1 MTYFKPYVDSSGLHI
16 PTYNDILEDLIAA
29 MKQIYGDD
37 IYLDNSSPDYQLLSI
52 FALKQSD
59 TLQAMAYAYNVRS
72 PETAIGTSLDSVV
85 KLNGIKRKAASQSTC
100 QVKITGTP
108 FTQILDGAVQDR
120 AGLIWDLPSSVVIG
134 SDGEVHTVVT
144 CRTAGAVSALA
155 GDISKINTP
164 TYGWV
169 SVINEVAAVLGSAQ
183 ETDAQLR
190 ERQEISTSNPSQTM
204 LAGTKG
210 AIAAIKNVSRYA
222 VYENDTNVN
231 EVTDDN
237 PYGLP
242 AHSVTC
248 VVEGGSDEEVAEA
261 IYLHKGIGCY
271 TNGDIEV
278 EYTDQND
285 YINRIRFFRPEYKNI
300 YVKCVVKKYVGYIST
315 ITLLVREAIYNYI
328 AALTIGSD
336 VSASVLSNI
345 ITDVN
350 PSLMKPIFGIKELKV
365 GLDKSDM
372 AAQDIDIGFKEI
384 PIAAYA
390 NIEVTLDDNS

>member
-1 MTYFKPYVDSSGLHI
+1 MTYFKPYVDSTGLHI
-16 PTYNDILEDLIAA
+16 PTYNDILEDVIAA

-59 TLQAMAYAYNVRS
+59 TLQAMAYAYNARS

-85 KLNGIKRKAASQSTC
+85 KLNGIKRKPASQSTC

-108 FTQILDGAVQDR
+108 FTQIVGGAVRDR
-120 AGLIWDLPSSVVIG
+120 AGLTWDLPSSVVIDSSG
-134 SDGEVHTVVT
+134 TTYTVVT

-155 GDISKINTP
+155 GDISQIETP

-169 SVINEVAAVLGSAQ
+169 SVTNEVAAVLGNAQ

-190 ERQEISTSNPSQTM
+190 ERQTISTANPSQTM
-204 LAGTKG
+204 LDGTKG
-210 AIAAIKNVSRYA
+210 AIAALKNVSRYA
-222 VYENDTNVN
+222 VYENDTNVSS
-231 EVTDDN
+231 VTDDN

-248 VVEGGSDEEVAEA
+248 VIEGGTDEDVAEA
-261 IYLHKGIGCY
+261 IFLHKGIGCY
-271 TNGDIEV
+271 TNGDVVV
-278 EYTDQND
+278 EYTNQND
-285 YINRIRFFRPEYKNI
+285 YINRVRFFRPVYKDI
-300 YVKCVVKKYVGYIST
+300 YVKVALKKYTGYIST
-315 ITLLVREAIYNYI
+315 MTVKVREAVYNYL

-345 ITDVN
+345 ITDCN
-350 PSLMKPIFGIKELKV
+350 PSLTKPIFGIKELKL
-365 GLDKSDM
+365 GLSKSSM

-384 PIAAYA
+384 PNPAYA
-390 NIEVTLDDNS
+390 NIEVTLE

>member
-1 MTYFKPYVDSSGLHI
+1 VTYFKPYVDSTGLHI
-16 PTYNDILEDLIAA
+16 PTYNDILEDMITS

-37 IYLDNSSPDYQLLSI
+37 LYLDNSSPDYQLLSI

-59 TLQAMAYAYNVRS
+59 TLQAMAYAYNARS

-85 KLNGIKRKAASQSTC
+85 KLNGIKRKAASKSTC

-108 FTQILDGAVQDR
+108 FTQIVDGAVRDR
-120 AGLIWDLPSSVVIG
+120 AGLTWDLPSSVVIDSSG
-134 SDGEVHTVVT
+134 TTYTVAT

-155 GDISKINTP
+155 GDITQIETP

-169 SVINEVAAVLGSAQ
+169 SVTNEVAAVLGNAQ

-190 ERQEISTSNPSQTM
+190 ERQTISTANPSQTM
-204 LAGTKG
+204 LDGTKG
-210 AIAAIKNVSRYA
+210 AIAALKNVSRYA
-222 VYENDTNVN
+222 VYENDTNVSS
-231 EVTDDN
+231 VTDDN

-248 VVEGGSDEEVAEA
+248 VVEGGTDEDVAEA
-261 IYLHKGIGCY
+261 IFLHKGIGCY
-271 TNGDIEV
+271 TNGDVEV
-278 EYTDQND
+278 QYTDQND
-285 YINRIRFFRPEYKNI
+285 YINRVRFFRPVYKDI
-300 YVKCVVKKYVGYIST
+300 FVKVVLKKYTGYIST
-315 ITLLVREAIYNYI
+315 MTVKVREAVYNYL

-345 ITDVN
+345 ITDCN
-350 PSLMKPIFGIKELKV
+350 PSLTKPIFGIKELKL
-365 GLDKSDM
+365 GLSKSSM

-384 PIAAYA
+384 PDPAYA
-390 NIEVTLDDNS
+390 NIEVTLE

>member
-1 MTYFKPYVDSSGLHI
+1 MTYFKPYVDSTGLHI
-16 PTYNDILEDLIAA
+16 PTYNDILEDMITS

-59 TLQAMAYAYNVRS
+59 TLQAMAYAYNARS

-85 KLNGIKRKAASQSTC
+85 KLNGIKRKAASKSTC

-108 FTQILDGAVQDR
+108 FTQIVDGAVRDR
-120 AGLIWDLPSSVVIG
+120 AGLTWDLPSSVVIDSSG
-134 SDGEVHTVVT
+134 TTYTVAT

-155 GDISKINTP
+155 GDISQIETP

-169 SVINEVAAVLGSAQ
+169 SVTNEVAAVLGNAQ

-190 ERQEISTSNPSQTM
+190 ERQTISTANPSQTM
-204 LAGTKG
+204 LDGTKG
-210 AIAAIKNVSRYA
+210 AIAALKNVSRYA
-222 VYENDTNVN
+222 VYENDTNVSS
-231 EVTDDN
+231 VTDDN

-248 VVEGGSDEEVAEA
+248 VVEGGTNEDVAEA
-261 IYLHKGIGCY
+261 IFLHKGIGCY
-271 TNGDIEV
+271 TNGDVEV
-278 EYTDQND
+278 QYTDQND
-285 YINRIRFFRPEYKNI
+285 YINRVRFFRPVYKDI
-300 YVKCVVKKYVGYIST
+300 FVKVVIKKYTGYIST
-315 ITLLVREAIYNYI
+315 MTVKVREAVYNYL

-345 ITDVN
+345 ITDCN
-350 PSLMKPIFGIKELKV
+350 PSLTKPIFGIKELKL
-365 GLDKSDM
+365 GLSKSSM
-372 AAQDIDIGFKEI
+372 ATQDIDIGFKEI
-384 PIAAYA
+384 PNPAYA
-390 NIEVTLDDNS
+390 NIEVTLE

>member
-1 MTYFKPYVDSSGLHI
+1 MTYFKPYVDSMGLHI
-16 PTYNDILEDLIAA
+16 PTYNDILEDMITS

-37 IYLDNSSPDYQLLSI
+37 LYLDNSSPDYQLLSI

-59 TLQAMAYAYNVRS
+59 TLQAMAYAYNARS

-85 KLNGIKRKAASQSTC
+85 KLNGIKRKAASKSTC

-108 FTQILDGAVQDR
+108 FTQIVDGAVRDR
-120 AGLIWDLPSSVVIG
+120 AGLTWDLPSSVVIDSSG
-134 SDGEVHTVVT
+134 TTYTVAT

-155 GDISKINTP
+155 GDITQIETP

-169 SVINEVAAVLGSAQ
+169 SVTNEVAAVLGNAQ

-190 ERQEISTSNPSQTM
+190 ERQTISTANPSQTM
-204 LAGTKG
+204 LDGTKG
-210 AIAAIKNVSRYA
+210 AIAALKNVSRYA
-222 VYENDTNVN
+222 VYENDTNVSS
-231 EVTDDN
+231 VTDDN

-248 VVEGGSDEEVAEA
+248 VVEGGTDEDVAEA
-261 IYLHKGIGCY
+261 IFLHKGIGCY
-271 TNGDIEV
+271 TNGDVEV
-278 EYTDQND
+278 QYTDQND
-285 YINRIRFFRPEYKNI
+285 YINRVRFFRPVYKDI
-300 YVKCVVKKYVGYIST
+300 FVKVVLKKYTGYIST
-315 ITLLVREAIYNYI
+315 MTVKIREAVYNYL

-345 ITDVN
+345 ITDCN
-350 PSLMKPIFGIKELKV
+350 PSLTKPIFGIKELKL
-365 GLDKSDM
+365 GLSKSSM

-384 PIAAYA
+384 PDPAYA
-390 NIEVTLDDNS
+390 NIEVTLE

>member
-1 MTYFKPYVDSSGLHI
+1 MTYFKPYVDSTGLHI
-16 PTYNDILEDLIAA
+16 PTYNDILEDMIAA

-59 TLQAMAYAYNVRS
+59 TLQAMAYAYNARS
-72 PETAIGTSLDSVV
+72 PETAIGASLDSVV
-85 KLNGIKRKAASQSTC
+85 KLNGIKRKVASQSTC

-108 FTQILDGAVQDR
+108 FTQIVDGAVRDR
-120 AGLIWDLPSSVVIG
+120 AGLTWDLPSNVVIDFSG
-134 SDGEVHTVVT
+134 TTYTVAT

-155 GDISKINTP
+155 GDIAQIETP

-169 SVINEVAAVLGSAQ
+169 SVTNEVAAVLGNAQ

-190 ERQEISTSNPSQTM
+190 ERQTISTANPSQTM
-204 LAGTKG
+204 LDGTKG
-210 AIAAIKNVSRYA
+210 AIAALKNVYRYA
-222 VYENDTNVN
+222 VYENDTNVSS
-231 EVTDDN
+231 VTEDN

-248 VVEGGSDEEVAEA
+248 VVEGGTDEDVAEA
-261 IYLHKGIGCY
+261 IFLHKGIGCY
-271 TNGDIEV
+271 TNGDVAV

-285 YINRIRFFRPEYKNI
+285 YINRVRFFRPVYKDI
-300 YVKCVVKKYVGYIST
+300 FVKVVLKKYTGYIST
-315 ITLLVREAIYNYI
+315 MTVKVREAVYNYL

-345 ITDVN
+345 ITDCN
-350 PSLMKPIFGIKELKV
+350 PSLTKPIFGIKELKL
-365 GLDKSDM
+365 GLSKSSM

-384 PIAAYA
+384 PNPAYE
-390 NIEVTLDDNS
+390 NIEVTLE

>member
-1 MTYFKPYVDSSGLHI
+1 MTYFKPYVDSTGLHI
-16 PTYNDILEDLIAA
+16 PTYNDILEDMIAA

-59 TLQAMAYAYNVRS
+59 TLQAMAYAYNARS

-85 KLNGIKRKAASQSTC
+85 KLNGIKRKAAGHSTC
-100 QVKITGTP
+100 QVKITGSP
-108 FTQILDGAVQDR
+108 FTQITNGAVKDR
-120 AGLIWDLPSSVVIG
+120 AGLTWDLPANVVIDSNG
-134 SDGEVHTVVT
+134 TAYTVAT

-155 GDISKINTP
+155 GDISQIETP

-169 SVINEVAAVLGSAQ
+169 SVTNEVAAVLGNAQ

-190 ERQEISTSNPSQTM
+190 ERQTISTANPSQTM
-204 LAGTKG
+204 LDGTKG
-210 AIAAIKNVSRYA
+210 AIAALKNVSRYA
-222 VYENDTNVN
+222 VYENDTNVSS
-231 EVTDDN
+231 VTDDN

-248 VVEGGSDEEVAEA
+248 VVEGGTDEDVAEA
-261 IYLHKGIGCY
+261 IFLHKGIGCY
-271 TNGDIEV
+271 THGDVEV
-278 EYTDQND
+278 QYTDQND
-285 YINRIRFFRPEYKNI
+285 YINRVRFFRPVYKDI
-300 YVKCVVKKYVGYIST
+300 FVKVVIKKYTGYIST
-315 ITLLVREAIYNYI
+315 MTVKVRKAVYNYL

-345 ITDVN
+345 ITDCN
-350 PSLMKPIFGIKELKV
+350 PSLTKPIFGIKELKL
-365 GLDKSDM
+365 GLSKSSM

-384 PIAAYA
+384 PNPAYA
-390 NIEVTLDDNS
+390 NIEVTLE

>member
-1 MTYFKPYVDSSGLHI
+1 MTYFKPYVDSTGLHI
-16 PTYNDILEDLIAA
+16 PTYNDILEDMITS

-37 IYLDNSSPDYQLLSI
+37 LYLDNSSPDYQLLSI

-59 TLQAMAYAYNVRS
+59 TLQAMAYAYNARS

-85 KLNGIKRKAASQSTC
+85 KLNGIKRKAASKSTC

-108 FTQILDGAVQDR
+108 FTQIVNGAVRDR
-120 AGLIWDLPSSVVIG
+120 AGLTWDLPSSVVIDSSG
-134 SDGEVHTVVT
+134 TTYTVAT

-155 GDISKINTP
+155 GDISQIETP

-169 SVINEVAAVLGSAQ
+169 SVTNEVAAVLGNAQ

-190 ERQEISTSNPSQTM
+190 ERQTISTANPSQTM
-204 LAGTKG
+204 LDGTKG
-210 AIAAIKNVSRYA
+210 AIAALKNVSRYA
-222 VYENDTNVN
+222 VYENDTNVSS
-231 EVTDDN
+231 VTDDN

-248 VVEGGSDEEVAEA
+248 VVEGGTDEDVAEA
-261 IYLHKGIGCY
+261 IFLHKGIGCY
-271 TNGDIEV
+271 TNGDVVV

-285 YINRIRFFRPEYKNI
+285 YINRVRFFRPVYKDI
-300 YVKCVVKKYVGYIST
+300 FVKVVIKKYTGYIST
-315 ITLLVREAIYNYI
+315 MTVKVREAVYNYL

-345 ITDVN
+345 ITDCN
-350 PSLMKPIFGIKELKV
+350 PSLTKPIFGIKELKL
-365 GLDKSDM
+365 GLSKSSM

-384 PIAAYA
+384 PNPAYA
-390 NIEVTLDDNS
+390 NIEVTLE

>member
-1 MTYFKPYVDSSGLHI
+1 MTYFKPYVDSTGLHI
-16 PTYNDILEDLIAA
+16 PTYNDILEDMIAA

-59 TLQAMAYAYNVRS
+59 TLQAMAYAYNARS

-85 KLNGIKRKAASQSTC
+85 KLNGIKRKAAGHSTC
-100 QVKITGTP
+100 QVKITGSP
-108 FTQILDGAVQDR
+108 FTQITNGAVKDR
-120 AGLIWDLPSSVVIG
+120 AGLTWDLPANVVIDSNG
-134 SDGEVHTVVT
+134 TAYTVAT

-155 GDISKINTP
+155 GDISQIETP

-169 SVINEVAAVLGSAQ
+169 SVRNEVAAVLGNAQ

-190 ERQEISTSNPSQTM
+190 ERQTISTANPSQTM
-204 LAGTKG
+204 LDGTKG
-210 AIAAIKNVSRYA
+210 AIAALKNVSRYA
-222 VYENDTNVN
+222 VYENDTNVSS
-231 EVTDDN
+231 VTDDN

-248 VVEGGSDEEVAEA
+248 VVEGGTDEDVAEA
-261 IYLHKGIGCY
+261 IFLHKGIGCY
-271 TNGDIEV
+271 THGDVEV
-278 EYTDQND
+278 QYTDQND
-285 YINRIRFFRPEYKNI
+285 YINRVRFFRPVYKDI
-300 YVKCVVKKYVGYIST
+300 FVKVVLKKYTGYIST
-315 ITLLVREAIYNYI
+315 MTVKVREAVYNYL

-345 ITDVN
+345 ITDCN
-350 PSLMKPIFGIKELKV
+350 PSLTKPIFGIKELKL
-365 GLDKSDM
+365 GLSKSAM

-384 PIAAYA
+384 PNPAYA
-390 NIEVTLDDNS
+390 NIEMTLE

>member
-1 MTYFKPYVDSSGLHI
+1 MTYFKPYVDSTGLHI
-16 PTYNDILEDLIAA
+16 PTYNDILEDMIAA

-59 TLQAMAYAYNVRS
+59 TLQALAYAYNARS

-85 KLNGIKRKAASQSTC
+85 KLNGIKRKAAGHSTC
-100 QVKITGTP
+100 QVKITGSP
-108 FTQILDGAVQDR
+108 FTQITNGAVKDR
-120 AGLIWDLPSSVVIG
+120 AGLTWDLPANVVIDSNG
-134 SDGEVHTVVT
+134 TAYTVAT

-155 GDISKINTP
+155 GDISQIETP

-169 SVINEVAAVLGSAQ
+169 SVTNEVAAVLGNAQ

-190 ERQEISTSNPSQTM
+190 ERQTISTANPSQTM
-204 LAGTKG
+204 LDGTKG
-210 AIAAIKNVSRYA
+210 AIAALKNVSRYA
-222 VYENDTNVN
+222 VYENDTNVSS
-231 EVTDDN
+231 VTDDN

-248 VVEGGSDEEVAEA
+248 VVEGGTDEDVAES
-261 IYLHKGIGCY
+261 IFLHKGIGCY
-271 TNGDIEV
+271 TNGDVEV
-278 EYTDQND
+278 QYTDQND
-285 YINRIRFFRPEYKNI
+285 YINRVRFFRPVYKDI
-300 YVKCVVKKYVGYIST
+300 FVKVVIKKYTGYIST
-315 ITLLVREAIYNYI
+315 MTVKVREAVYNYL

-345 ITDVN
+345 ITDCN
-350 PSLMKPIFGIKELKV
+350 PSLTKPIFGIKELK
-365 GLDKSDM
+365 LSLSKSAM

-384 PIAAYA
+384 PNPAYA
-390 NIEVTLDDNS
+390 NIEVTLE

>member
-1 MTYFKPYVDSSGLHI
+1 MTYFKPYVDSTGLHI
-16 PTYNDILEDLIAA
+16 PTYNDILEDMIAA

-59 TLQAMAYAYNVRS
+59 TLQAMAYAYNARS

-85 KLNGIKRKAASQSTC
+85 KLNGIKRKVASQSTC

-108 FTQILDGAVQDR
+108 FTQIVNGAVRDR
-120 AGLIWDLPSSVVIG
+120 AGLTWDLPSSVVIDSSG
-134 SDGEVHTVVT
+134 TTYTVAT

-155 GDISKINTP
+155 GDISQIETP

-169 SVINEVAAVLGSAQ
+169 SVTNEVAAVLGNAQ

-190 ERQEISTSNPSQTM
+190 ERQTISTANPSQTM
-204 LAGTKG
+204 LDGTKG
-210 AIAAIKNVSRYA
+210 AIAALKNVSRYA
-222 VYENDTNVN
+222 VYENDTNVSS
-231 EVTDDN
+231 VTDDN

-248 VVEGGSDEEVAEA
+248 VVEGGTDEDVAEA
-261 IYLHKGIGCY
+261 IFLHKGIGCY
-271 TNGDIEV
+271 TNGDVVV

-285 YINRIRFFRPEYKNI
+285 CINRVRFSRPVYKDI
-300 YVKCVVKKYVGYIST
+300 FVKVVIKKYTGYIST
-315 ITLLVREAIYNYI
+315 MTVKVREAVYNYL

-345 ITDVN
+345 ITDCN
-350 PSLMKPIFGIKELKV
+350 PSLTKPIFGIKELKL
-365 GLDKSDM
+365 GLSKSSM

-384 PIAAYA
+384 PNPAYA
-390 NIEVTLDDNS
+390 NIEVTLE

>member
-1 MTYFKPYVDSSGLHI
+1 MTYFKPYVDSTGLHI
-16 PTYNDILEDLIAA
+16 PTYNDILEDMITS

-37 IYLDNSSPDYQLLSI
+37 LYLDNSSPDYQLLSI

-59 TLQAMAYAYNVRS
+59 TLQAMAYAYNARS

-85 KLNGIKRKAASQSTC
+85 KLNGIKRKAASKSTC

-108 FTQILDGAVQDR
+108 FTQIVDGAVRDR
-120 AGLIWDLPSSVVIG
+120 AGLTWDLPSSVVIDSSG
-134 SDGEVHTVVT
+134 TTYTVAT

-155 GDISKINTP
+155 GDITQIETP

-169 SVINEVAAVLGSAQ
+169 YVTNEVAAVLGNAQ

-190 ERQEISTSNPSQTM
+190 ERQTISTANPSQTM
-204 LAGTKG
+204 LDGTKG
-210 AIAAIKNVSRYA
+210 AIAALKNVSRYA
-222 VYENDTNVN
+222 VYENDTNVSS
-231 EVTDDN
+231 VTDDN

-248 VVEGGSDEEVAEA
+248 VVEGGTDEDVAEA
-261 IYLHKGIGCY
+261 IFLHKGIGCY
-271 TNGDIEV
+271 TNGDVEV
-278 EYTDQND
+278 QYTDQND
-285 YINRIRFFRPEYKNI
+285 YINRVRFFRPVYKDI
-300 YVKCVVKKYVGYIST
+300 FVKVVLKKYTGYIST
-315 ITLLVREAIYNYI
+315 MTVKVREAVYNYL

-345 ITDVN
+345 ITDCN
-350 PSLMKPIFGIKELKV
+350 PSLTKPIFGIKELKL
-365 GLDKSDM
+365 GLSKSSM

-384 PIAAYA
+384 PNPAFA
-390 NIEVTLDDNS
+390 NIEVTLE

>member
-1 MTYFKPYVDSSGLHI
+1 MTYFKPYVDSTGLHI
-16 PTYNDILEDLIAA
+16 PTYNDILEDMIAA

-59 TLQAMAYAYNVRS
+59 TLQAMAYAYNARS

-100 QVKITGTP
+100 QVKIIGTP
-108 FTQILDGAVQDR
+108 FTQIVNGAVRDR
-120 AGLIWDLPSSVVIG
+120 AGLTWDLPSSVVIDSSG
-134 SDGEVHTVVT
+134 TTYTVAT

-155 GDISKINTP
+155 GDIAQIETP

-169 SVINEVAAVLGSAQ
+169 SVTNEVAAVLGNAQ

-190 ERQEISTSNPSQTM
+190 ERQTISTANPSQTM
-204 LAGTKG
+204 LDGTKG
-210 AIAAIKNVSRYA
+210 AISALKNVSRYA
-222 VYENDTNVN
+222 VYENDTNVSS
-231 EVTDDN
+231 VTDDN

-248 VVEGGSDEEVAEA
+248 VVEGGTDEDVAEA
-261 IYLHKGIGCY
+261 IFLHKSIGCY
-271 TNGDIEV
+271 TNGDVEV
-278 EYTDQND
+278 QYTDQND
-285 YINRIRFFRPEYKNI
+285 YINRVRFFRPVYKDI
-300 YVKCVVKKYVGYIST
+300 FVKVVIKKYTGYIST
-315 ITLLVREAIYNYI
+315 MTVKVREAVYNYL

-345 ITDVN
+345 ITDCN
-350 PSLMKPIFGIKELKV
+350 PSLTKPIFGIKELKL
-365 GLDKSDM
+365 GLSKSSM

-384 PIAAYA
+384 PAPAYA
-390 NIEVTLDDNS
+390 NIEVTLE

>member
-1 MTYFKPYVDSSGLHI
+1 MTYFKPYVDSTGLHI
-16 PTYNDILEDLIAA
+16 PTYNDILEDMIAA

-59 TLQAMAYAYNVRS
+59 TLQALAYAYNARS

-85 KLNGIKRKAASQSTC
+85 KLNGIKRKAAGHSTC
-100 QVKITGTP
+100 QVKITGSP
-108 FTQILDGAVQDR
+108 FTQITNGAVKDR
-120 AGLIWDLPSSVVIG
+120 AGLTWDLPSSVVIDSSG
-134 SDGEVHTVVT
+134 ITYTVAT

-155 GDISKINTP
+155 GDIAQIETP

-169 SVINEVAAVLGSAQ
+169 SVTNEVAAVLGNAQ

-190 ERQEISTSNPSQTM
+190 ERQTISTANPSQTM
-204 LAGTKG
+204 LDGTKG
-210 AIAAIKNVSRYA
+210 AIAALKNVSRYA
-222 VYENDTNVN
+222 VYENDTNVSS
-231 EVTDDN
+231 VTDDN

-248 VVEGGSDEEVAEA
+248 VVEGGTDEDVAEA
-261 IYLHKGIGCY
+261 IFLHKGIGCY
-271 TNGDIEV
+271 THGDVEV
-278 EYTDQND
+278 QYTDQND
-285 YINRIRFFRPEYKNI
+285 YINRVRFFRPVYKDI
-300 YVKCVVKKYVGYIST
+300 FVKVVLKKYTGYIST
-315 ITLLVREAIYNYI
+315 MTVKVREAVYNYL

-345 ITDVN
+345 ITDCN
-350 PSLMKPIFGIKELKV
+350 PSLTKPIFGIKELKL
-365 GLDKSDM
+365 GLSKSSM

-384 PIAAYA
+384 PNPAYA
-390 NIEVTLDDNS
+390 NIEVTLE

>member
-1 MTYFKPYVDSSGLHI
+1 MTYFKPYVDSTGLHI
-16 PTYNDILEDLIAA
+16 PTYNDILEDMIAA

-59 TLQAMAYAYNVRS
+59 TLQAMAYAYNARS
-72 PETAIGTSLDSVV
+72 PETAIGASLDSVV
-85 KLNGIKRKAASQSTC
+85 KLNGIKRKTASQSTC

-108 FTQILDGAVQDR
+108 FTQIVDGAVRDR
-120 AGLIWDLPSSVVIG
+120 AGLTWDLPSSVVIDSSG
-134 SDGEVHTVVT
+134 MTYTVAT

-155 GDISKINTP
+155 GDISQIETP

-169 SVINEVAAVLGSAQ
+169 SVTNEVAAVLGNAQ

-190 ERQEISTSNPSQTM
+190 ERQTISTANPSQTM
-204 LAGTKG
+204 LDGTKG
-210 AIAAIKNVSRYA
+210 AIAALKNVSRYA
-222 VYENDTNVN
+222 VYENDTNVSS
-231 EVTDDN
+231 VTDDN

-248 VVEGGSDEEVAEA
+248 VVEGGTDEDVAEA
-261 IYLHKGIGCY
+261 IFLHKGIGCY
-271 TNGDIEV
+271 TNGDVEV
-278 EYTDQND
+278 QYTDQND
-285 YINRIRFFRPEYKNI
+285 YINRVRFFRPVYKDI
-300 YVKCVVKKYVGYIST
+300 FVKVVIKKYTGYIST
-315 ITLLVREAIYNYI
+315 MTVKVREAVYNYL

-345 ITDVN
+345 ITDCN
-350 PSLMKPIFGIKELKV
+350 PSLTKPIFGIKELKL
-365 GLDKSDM
+365 GLSKSSM

-384 PIAAYA
+384 PNPAYA
-390 NIEVTLDDNS
+390 NIEVTLE

>member
-1 MTYFKPYVDSSGLHI
+1 MTYFKPYVDSTGLHI
-16 PTYNDILEDLIAA
+16 PTYNDILEDMIAA

-59 TLQAMAYAYNVRS
+59 TLQAMAYAYNARS

-85 KLNGIKRKAASQSTC
+85 KLNGIKRKATSQSTC

-108 FTQILDGAVQDR
+108 FTQIVNGAVRDR
-120 AGLIWDLPSSVVIG
+120 AGLTWDLPSSVVIDSSG
-134 SDGEVHTVVT
+134 TTYTVAT

-155 GDISKINTP
+155 GDISQIETP

-169 SVINEVAAVLGSAQ
+169 SVTNEVAAVLGNAQ

-190 ERQEISTSNPSQTM
+190 ERQTISTANPSQTM
-204 LAGTKG
+204 LDGTKG
-210 AIAAIKNVSRYA
+210 AIAALKNVSRYA
-222 VYENDTNVN
+222 VYENDTNVSS
-231 EVTDDN
+231 VTDDN

-248 VVEGGSDEEVAEA
+248 VVEGGTDEDVAEA
-261 IYLHKGIGCY
+261 IFLHKGIGCY
-271 TNGDIEV
+271 THGDVVV

-285 YINRIRFFRPEYKNI
+285 YINRVRFFRPVYKDI
-300 YVKCVVKKYVGYIST
+300 FVKVVLKKYTGYIST
-315 ITLLVREAIYNYI
+315 MTVKVREAVYNYL

-345 ITDVN
+345 ITDCN
-350 PSLMKPIFGIKELKV
+350 PSLTKPIFGIKELKL
-365 GLDKSDM
+365 GLSKSAM

-384 PIAAYA
+384 PNPAYA
-390 NIEVTLDDNS
+390 NIEVTLE

>member
-1 MTYFKPYVDSSGLHI
+1 MTYFKPYVDSTGLHI
-16 PTYNDILEDLIAA
+16 PTYNDILEDMIAA

-59 TLQAMAYAYNVRS
+59 TLQALAYAYNARS

-85 KLNGIKRKAASQSTC
+85 KLNGIKRKAAGHSTC
-100 QVKITGTP
+100 QVKITGSP
-108 FTQILDGAVQDR
+108 FTQITNGAVKDR
-120 AGLIWDLPSSVVIG
+120 AGLTWDLPANVVIDSNG
-134 SDGEVHTVVT
+134 TAYTVAT

-155 GDISKINTP
+155 GDISQIETL

-169 SVINEVAAVLGSAQ
+169 SVTNEVAAVLGNAQ

-190 ERQEISTSNPSQTM
+190 ERQTISTANPSQTM
-204 LAGTKG
+204 LDGTKG
-210 AIAAIKNVSRYA
+210 AIAALKNVSRYA
-222 VYENDTNVN
+222 VYENDTNVSS
-231 EVTDDN
+231 VTDDN

-248 VVEGGSDEEVAEA
+248 VVEGGTDEDVAEA
-261 IYLHKGIGCY
+261 IFLHKGIGCY
-271 TNGDIEV
+271 THGDVEV
-278 EYTDQND
+278 QYTDQND
-285 YINRIRFFRPEYKNI
+285 YINRVRFFRPVYKDI
-300 YVKCVVKKYVGYIST
+300 FVKVVLKKYTGYIST
-315 ITLLVREAIYNYI
+315 MTVKVREAVYNYL

-345 ITDVN
+345 ITDCN
-350 PSLMKPIFGIKELKV
+350 PSLTKPIFGIKELKL
-365 GLDKSDM
+365 GLSKSAM

-384 PIAAYA
+384 PNPAYA
-390 NIEVTLDDNS
+390 NIEVTLE

>member
-1 MTYFKPYVDSSGLHI
+1 MTYFKPYVDSTGLHI
-16 PTYNDILEDLIAA
+16 PTYNDILEDMITS

-37 IYLDNSSPDYQLLSI
+37 LYLDNSSPDYQLLSI

-59 TLQAMAYAYNVRS
+59 TLQAMAYAYNARS

-85 KLNGIKRKAASQSTC
+85 KLNGIKRKAASKSTC

-108 FTQILDGAVQDR
+108 FTQIVDGAVRDR
-120 AGLIWDLPSSVVIG
+120 AGLTWDLPSSVVIDSSG
-134 SDGEVHTVVT
+134 TTYTVAT

-155 GDISKINTP
+155 GDITQIETP

-169 SVINEVAAVLGSAQ
+169 SVTNEVAAVLGNAQ

-190 ERQEISTSNPSQTM
+190 ERQTISTANPSQTM
-204 LAGTKG
+204 LDGTKG
-210 AIAAIKNVSRYA
+210 AIAALKNVSRYA
-222 VYENDTNVN
+222 VYENDTNVSS
-231 EVTDDN
+231 VTDDN

-248 VVEGGSDEEVAEA
+248 VVEGGTDEDVAEA
-261 IYLHKGIGCY
+261 IFLHKGIGCY
-271 TNGDIEV
+271 TNGDVEV
-278 EYTDQND
+278 QYTDQND
-285 YINRIRFFRPEYKNI
+285 YINRVRFFRPVYKDI
-300 YVKCVVKKYVGYIST
+300 FVKVVLKKYTGYIST
-315 ITLLVREAIYNYI
+315 MTVKVREAVYNYL

-345 ITDVN
+345 ITDCN
-350 PSLMKPIFGIKELKV
+350 PSLTKPIFGIKELKL
-365 GLDKSDM
+365 GLSKSSM

-384 PIAAYA
+384 PDPAYA
-390 NIEVTLDDNS
+390 NIEVTLE

>member
-1 MTYFKPYVDSSGLHI
+1 MTYFKPYVDSTGLHI
-16 PTYNDILEDLIAA
+16 PTYNDILEDMIAA

-59 TLQAMAYAYNVRS
+59 TLQAMAYAYNARS

-100 QVKITGTP
+100 QVKIAGTP
-108 FTQILDGAVQDR
+108 FTQIVNGAVRDR
-120 AGLIWDLPSSVVIG
+120 AGLTWDLPSSVVIDSSG
-134 SDGEVHTVVT
+134 TTYTVAT

-155 GDISKINTP
+155 GDISQIETP

-169 SVINEVAAVLGSAQ
+169 SVTNEVAAVLGNAQ

-190 ERQEISTSNPSQTM
+190 ERQTISTANPSQTM
-204 LAGTKG
+204 LDGTKG
-210 AIAAIKNVSRYA
+210 AIAALKNVSRYA
-222 VYENDTNVN
+222 VYENDTNVSS
-231 EVTDDN
+231 VTDDN

-248 VVEGGSDEEVAEA
+248 VVEGGADEDVAEA
-261 IYLHKGIGCY
+261 IFLHKGIGCY
-271 TNGDIEV
+271 TNGDVEV
-278 EYTDQND
+278 QYTDQND
-285 YINRIRFFRPEYKNI
+285 YINRVRFYRPVYKDI
-300 YVKCVVKKYVGYIST
+300 FVKVVIKKYTGYIST
-315 ITLLVREAIYNYI
+315 MTVKVREAVYSYL

-345 ITDVN
+345 ITDCN
-350 PSLMKPIFGIKELKV
+350 PSLTKPIFGIKELKL
-365 GLDKSDM
+365 GLSKSAM

-384 PIAAYA
+384 PNPAYA
-390 NIEVTLDDNS
+390 NIEVTLE

>member
-1 MTYFKPYVDSSGLHI
+1 MTYFKPYVDSTGLHI
-16 PTYNDILEDLIAA
+16 PTYNDILEDMIAA

-59 TLQAMAYAYNVRS
+59 TLQAMAYAYNARS
-72 PETAIGTSLDSVV
+72 PETAIGASLDNVV
-85 KLNGIKRKAASQSTC
+85 KLNGIKRKTASQSTC

-108 FTQILDGAVQDR
+108 FTQIVDGAVRDR
-120 AGLIWDLPSSVVIG
+120 AGLTWDLPSSVVIDSSG
-134 SDGEVHTVVT
+134 MTYTVAT

-155 GDISKINTP
+155 GDISQIETP

-169 SVINEVAAVLGSAQ
+169 SVTNEVAAVLGNAQ

-190 ERQEISTSNPSQTM
+190 ERQTISTANPSQTM
-204 LAGTKG
+204 LDGTKG
-210 AIAAIKNVSRYA
+210 AIAALKNVSRYA
-222 VYENDTNVN
+222 VYENDTNVSS
-231 EVTDDN
+231 VTDDN

-248 VVEGGSDEEVAEA
+248 VVEGGTDEDVAEA
-261 IYLHKGIGCY
+261 IFLHKGIGCY
-271 TNGDIEV
+271 TNGDVEV
-278 EYTDQND
+278 QYTDQND
-285 YINRIRFFRPEYKNI
+285 YINRVRFFRPVYKDI
-300 YVKCVVKKYVGYIST
+300 FVKVVIKKYTGYIST
-315 ITLLVREAIYNYI
+315 MTVKVREAVYNYL

-345 ITDVN
+345 ITDCN
-350 PSLMKPIFGIKELKV
+350 PSLTKPIFGIKELKL
-365 GLDKSDM
+365 GLSKSSM

-384 PIAAYA
+384 PNPAYA
-390 NIEVTLDDNS
+390 NIEVTLE